1 MLRSSALV
9 LLLTSCL
16 FFLQNLHS
24 AEKLLSLKCQNQHL
38 AGSNA
43 DLAADLKREIRLQ
56 VLDNKSKAEIDDYL
70 VTRYGEFVLYRP
82 RFTAVTALLWI
93 GPFVLLAGGIAGIV
107 MMARRNARREANPDV
122 KHANLEVSEQS
133 SVNSAHLEQAKKL
146 LQ

>member
-1 MLRSSALV
+1 VQYR
-9 LLLTSCL
+9 C
-16 FFLQNLHS
+16 
-24 AEKLLSLKCQNQHL
+24 LKCQNQHL

-70 VTRYGEFVLYRP
+70 VKRYGEFVLYRP

-93 GPFVLLAGGIAGIV
+93 GPFVLLATGIAGIV
-107 MMARRNARREANPDV
+107 MMARRNARREAGLTA
-122 KHANLEVSEQS
+122 KQANLAATGGNSID
-133 SVNSAHLEQAKKL
+133 SAHLEQAKKL